1 MFSSSSSVEEI
12 LSTSSDGEEE
22 KKFEEI
28 EEKTANEVQMN
39 VARRMDELCIN
50 INFMQIFN

>member
-22 KKFEEI
+22 KKFEEK